1 MQAPAGLKVEA
12 KQFRFAGNTLLNN
25 ARLAEVVAPW
35 LGRTLEFADLR
46 KAATAVAEAYRAA
59 GWIVH
64 VYLPQQDITD
74 GVVTLQVIEAVFG
87 AARIDGDDPLRLKWE
102 RVLRYVDAVQKKGE
116 PLSAAAIDR
125 ALLLI
130 EDLPGTSVA
139 GSLMPG
145 GATGETDLLLKMS
158 TKPLFN
164 GDVALDN
171 TSSRSTGSARATVGL
186 VINNPLG
193 LGDQA
198 TANLLHSQGLEY
210 ARVSATLPVGAQ
222 GWRVGASG
230 SALRY
235 RLVAAEFAALNASGT
250 SNTVGVEAS
259 YPMVRSRLTN
269 LYVNLNADR
278 KQFNNESA
286 GAITTRY
293 AVNSAALGLQ
303 GNHFDSWGGGGANSG
318 SVTVVAG
325 KVDLGG
331 SPNQAADAIST
342 QTQGNFSKVRYAASR
357 RQVITNDLQIV
368 ASASGQMASKNLDS
382 SEKMYLGGSGGVR
395 AYPTNEGGGS
405 SGQLVNLEARYA
417 LPLNLGVTG
426 FYDWGR
432 VTVNRN
438 NDFPGAAVIN
448 NVALK
453 GVGAALGW
461 SGRDGASVRVTWARR
476 IGSNPNP
483 TVAGLD
489 QDGSK
494 VRNRIWVAAAF
505 SF

>member
-35 LGRTLEFADLR
+35 LGRMLQFADLR
-46 KAATAVAEAYRAA
+46 KAAAAVAEAYRAA
-59 GWIVH
+59 GGIVH
-64 VYLPQQDITD
+64 VCLPQQDITD

-87 AARIDGDDPLRLKWE
+87 AARIDGDEPLRLKWE

-286 GAITTRY
+286 GAITMRY